1 MNVNHG
7 TLPYETVET
16 CVKVS
21 RNCEESV
28 ESVQKCEILWD
39 DFMKPMV

>member
-1 MNVNHG
+1 MNVNHR

-28 ESVQKCEILWD
+28 KVYEFYRMIL
-39 DFMKPMV
+39 

>member
-21 RNCEESV
+21 RSCEESV
-28 ESVQKCEILWD
+28 KVYESHEMIS
-39 DFMKPMV
+39 

>member
-7 TLPYETVET
+7 TLPCETVET

-28 ESVQKCEILWD
+28 KVYESYWMIS
-39 DFMKPMV
+39 

>member
-7 TLPYETVET
+7 ALPCETVET

-28 ESVQKCEILWD
+28 KAYEFYWMIS
-39 DFMKPMV
+39 